1 MPEMQPRLSGEPTAL
16 NNDNGE
22 PMQANSMRSPVVR
35 DEDVTLVGHFRAF
48 RGLHQRQ
55 NQHQPEAA
63 GSADAPSPDRPPS
76 SPETATDLKGVK
88 NCIDNI
94 APSVRSVKA
103 AFEKVDVCMRSLAS
117 KRLRDPRV
125 SELKDL
131 EDKWKAIKK
140 VNLQCRVEYCI

>member
-22 PMQANSMRSPVVR
+22 PMLAKSMRNPI
-35 DEDVTLVGHFRAF
+35 EDVTLVGHFGAF
-48 RGLHQRQ
+48 RALHQRT
-55 NQHQPEAA
+55 NPRQPEAA
-63 GSADAPSPDRPPS
+63 GSTDAPSINHTTT

-103 AFEKVDVCMRSLAS
+103 AFEKVDVCMKSLAS